1 MRSSR
6 SIRNRGR
13 KRKSQVFDLDITSLL
28 DILVIMLVFLLQST
42 NSTGI
47 ILTVPKDV
55 ELPVSSSA
63 TPSNEGIVV
72 QVSPTN
78 IWVEDK
84 EVLNMDGD
92 IRSQMDQGGRRLI
105 PLFNELVKRK
115 ELIKRSAKSSPQAQD
130 FGGIVNLV
138 VDKTVKYSFVKKLLY
153 TCAEAGFKE
162 YKFVVM
168 GLEQ

>member
-1 MRSSR
+1 MIKAR

-13 KRKSQVFDLDITSLL
+13 RRKNNVFDLDITSLL

-47 ILTVPKDV
+47 IMTVPKGV
-55 ELPVSSSA
+55 ELPSSLSA
-63 TPSNEGIVV
+63 TPNNEGIVV
-72 QVSPTN
+72 QVSPTT

-84 EVLNMDGD
+84 EILNIDED
-92 IRSQMDQGGRRLI
+92 IKSKIDQGGRRLI

-115 ELIKRSAKSSPQAQD
+115 ETIKLAQRSSPQAKE
-130 FGGIVNLV
+130 FGGVVNLI
-138 VDKTVKYSFVKKLLY
+138 VDKTIKYSFVKKLLY

-168 GLEQ
+168 GLEN

>member
-1 MRSSR
+1 MRSAR